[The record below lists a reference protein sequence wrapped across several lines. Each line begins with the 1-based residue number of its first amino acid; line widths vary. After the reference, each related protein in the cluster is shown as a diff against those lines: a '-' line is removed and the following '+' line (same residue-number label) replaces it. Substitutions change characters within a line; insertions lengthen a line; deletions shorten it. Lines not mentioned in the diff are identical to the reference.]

1 MGEAGSVFSETRMQE
16 ILRQHGPHR
25 GVLKGQEAQQA
36 VLCTQTRSFA
46 VKHVETS
53 NTLLLISP
61 DVEVGMPE
69 AQLQH
74 NSIQCSCGI
83 S

>member
-1 MGEAGSVFSETRMQE
+1 M
-16 ILRQHGPHR
+16 
-25 GVLKGQEAQQA
+25 
-36 VLCTQTRSFA
+36 LCTQTRSFA

-69 AQLQH
+69 AQLH
-74 NSIQCSCGI
+74 SNVAVACL
-83 S
+83 

>member
-1 MGEAGSVFSETRMQE
+1 MRLNVSNSQIRMQKS
-16 ILRQHGPHR
+16 LQQHGPRR
-25 GVLKGQEAQQA
+25 GLLKGQEAQQA

-61 DVEVGMPE
+61 DVEVGMPK

-74 NSIQCSCGI
+74 NSITM
-83 S
+83 

>member
-1 MGEAGSVFSETRMQE
+1 M
-16 ILRQHGPHR
+16 
-25 GVLKGQEAQQA
+25 
-36 VLCTQTRSFA
+36 LCTQTRSFA

-74 NSIQCSCGI
+74 NSIAMKLWLVSVVGTLHCRQHSRQCASKVRLGADACQAAT
-83 S
+83 